1 LTDSE
6 ADGSADS
13 AWARL
18 TNRSRNG
25 AYLLLIASIG
35 FFTAVVFYVDHVN
48 SITGSET
55 FITSFAP
62 FVFSLL
68 LMGFTSIFLS
78 VYVATRRGGYAHRCS
93 GGFWMLL
100 LLPISMSLY
109 NDFTFVDDILIILIV
124 VSAIMLWREHRDT
137 EWFVI
142 VGVLTT
148 IWFVFD
154 PLTHTLDYLSLS
166 AGSTDLG
173 IVHESASLA
182 LQRGIA
188 DWFRLGFFFTV
199 FIATLKG
206 K

>member
-1 LTDSE
+1 VLRSRKCRLVSLTDSE

-78 VYVATRRGGYAHRCS
+78 VYVATRRGVCAPM
-93 GGFWMLL
+93 FWGLL
-100 LLPISMSLY
+100 
-109 NDFTFVDDILIILIV
+109 DAT
-124 VSAIMLWREHRDT
+124 
-137 EWFVI
+137 
-142 VGVLTT
+142 
-148 IWFVFD
+148 
-154 PLTHTLDYLSLS
+154 
-166 AGSTDLG
+166 
-173 IVHESASLA
+173 SLA
-182 LQRGIA
+182 NFNVAL
-188 DWFRLGFFFTV
+188 
-199 FIATLKG
+199 
-206 K
+206 

>member
-1 LTDSE
+1 
-6 ADGSADS
+6 
-13 AWARL
+13 
-18 TNRSRNG
+18 
-25 AYLLLIASIG
+25 
-35 FFTAVVFYVDHVN
+35 
-48 SITGSET
+48 
-55 FITSFAP
+55 
-62 FVFSLL
+62 
-68 LMGFTSIFLS
+68 
-78 VYVATRRGGYAHRCS
+78 
-93 GGFWMLL
+93 MLL